1 MTDKITELFN
11 TNLSYSQQQQVWYE
25 FFNQTLPEWLFIG
38 FIAIL
43 AYIALSHL
51 LRNKL
56 VFKLVVAIVFLIPI
70 LFVEGIQHLFRS

>member
-1 MTDKITELFN
+1 MEHIFELFN
-11 TNLSYSQQQQVWYE
+11 TNMTYSQQQEVWYE

-43 AYIALSHL
+43 AYIALCNI

-56 VFKLVVAIVFLIPI
+56 IFKLVVVIVFLIPI
-70 LFVEGIQHLFRS
+70 LFVEGLQHLFRS

>member
-1 MTDKITELFN
+1 MADKITELFN

-38 FIAIL
+38 FTAIL
-43 AYIALSHL
+43 AYIALCHI

-56 VFKLVVAIVFLIPI
+56 IFKLVVVIVFLIPI

>member
-11 TNLSYSQQQQVWYE
+11 TELTYSQQQEVWYE

-43 AYIALSHL
+43 AYIALCHL

-70 LFVEGIQHLFRS
+70 LFVEGIQHLFRG

>member
-1 MTDKITELFN
+1 MEHIFELFN
-11 TNLSYSQQQQVWYE
+11 TNMTYAQQQEVLYE

-43 AYIALSHL
+43 AYIALCNI

-56 VFKLVVAIVFLIPI
+56 IFKLVVVIVFLIPI
-70 LFVEGIQHLFRS
+70 LFVEGLQHLFRS

>member
-11 TNLSYSQQQQVWYE
+11 TELTYSQQHEVWYE

-43 AYIALSHL
+43 AYIALCHI

-70 LFVEGIQHLFRS
+70 LFVEGIQHLFRG

>member
-38 FIAIL
+38 FVAIL
-43 AYIALSHL
+43 CYVMLCNL

-56 VFKLVVAIVFLIPI
+56 IFKLVVAIVFLIPI

>member
-1 MTDKITELFN
+1 MTQITELFN
-11 TNLSYSQQQQVWYE
+11 TNLSYTQQQQVWYE

-38 FIAIL
+38 VIAIL
-43 AYIALSHL
+43 AYIALCHI

-56 VFKLVVAIVFLIPI
+56 IFKLVVVIVFLIPI

>member
-43 AYIALSHL
+43 AYIALCNI

-56 VFKLVVAIVFLIPI
+56 IFKLVVVIVFLIPI
-70 LFVEGIQHLFRS
+70 LFVEGLQHLFRS

>member
-1 MTDKITELFN
+1 MTDIITELFN

-38 FIAIL
+38 FVAIL
-43 AYIALSHL
+43 CYVMLCNL

-56 VFKLVVAIVFLIPI
+56 IFKLVVAIVFLIPI